1 MEENIIME
9 ENMIL
14 TRYPKTSCFNFNWP
28 KDVDENLKH
37 GTEFIKQND
46 ESLAGNK
53 IKNEIKQ
60 LLLKYRHGNNIHEH
74 VKQQDE

>member
-14 TRYPKTSCFNFNWP
+14 IRDLKTFCFNFDWS

-37 GTEFIKQND
+37 EIGFIIKSND
-46 ESLAGNK
+46 SFA
-53 IKNEIKQ
+53 EIK
-60 LLLKYRHGNNIHEH
+60 
-74 VKQQDE
+74 